1 MTPTKYRPVPDSR
14 TARLAEQIRD
24 RIVAEALADGDLF
37 MTEAQLAK
45 EYGVSRNIAR
55 EAVSQ
60 LRGLGI
66 LEGRKSKGLLVRR
79 PNPVLLLSHSLP
91 ALGQSEEDVNELA
104 KLRYVLEVGAI
115 ELAVT
120 HATDAQVERLKQLA
134 RGYEQAR
141 KQHADLEHQVELEL
155 EYHGL
160 ILEMTGSALIIG
172 MQQTLTKFFYELLRR
187 DTGSPP
193 PPADDR
199 ATWEHH
205 AIADA
210 IGNRDVESARALI
223 RLHFD
228 HMLPGGAK

>member
-1 MTPTKYRPVPDSR
+1 MTATKHKPIPDSR

-24 RIVAEALADGDLF
+24 RIVGEALADGDLF

-79 PNPVLLLSHSLP
+79 PNPVRLLSHSLP
-91 ALGQSEEDVNELA
+91 AMAQSEEDVNELA

-134 RGYEQAR
+134 KDYEHAR
-141 KQHADLEHQVELEL
+141 RDHAAMERQVELEL

-172 MQQTLTKFFYELLRR
+172 MQQTLTKFFLELLRR
-187 DTGSPP
+187 DRGSTPP
-193 PPADDR
+193 PVDDH

-205 AIADA
+205 AIAEA

-228 HMLPGGAK
+228 HVLPGRAK